1 MQYEIEYTIL
11 PYKNYKKEKNDL
23 PVATVK
29 LKQEKY
35 LIYLKSDAK
44 SYTGIYVNDMRLTEN
59 ITIEQKECSIYPY
72 ILFHEIDN
80 LTIKN
85 VGENDATFEFII
97 KNKKLEIDQTL
108 VYKIQSGSAQKLYF
122 EFE

>member
-23 PVATVK
+23 PNVTVK

-44 SYTGIYVNDMRLTEN
+44 SYTDIYVNDMLLTEN
-59 ITIEQKECSIYPY
+59 ITIEQKEFHLSLYP
-72 ILFHEIDN
+72 F
-80 LTIKN
+80 
-85 VGENDATFEFII
+85 
-97 KNKKLEIDQTL
+97 
-108 VYKIQSGSAQKLYF
+108 S
-122 EFE
+122 